1 MLKVGLAMLMGPLM
15 AAYDTTTGPL
25 PPTSEGFQADQYLT
39 DMAIDDTAN
48 DQEFLTPQVFPRL
61 DVNRPSGEF
70 DMWDRGSMLRP
81 EFREHAYGDRPNI
94 AHVKKGK
101 GTFRVEHRSLERVV
115 EPEDMASTRNPLQ
128 PEEDAAL
135 YLAGQMRLD
144 VDLRFVSHAMSAD
157 AGWAFRYQGVAS
169 NPNHADDTPEFLQF
183 DQPGVNVA
191 EFIRA
196 RARRMKR
203 LTGRKPNV
211 LLLGS
216 DVAAAL
222 AFNEDI
228 VDRVKYVMKGVADL
242 DLLSGFFDV
251 PKVLDASG
259 VFNKALE
266 GKEDDFQYI
275 VSPKSML
282 LTYAAE
288 RPSRL
293 NPSGGYTFVWNNLYT
308 KFDGEQEQVEGGLG
322 LMRRGR
328 DSRSGVK
335 WVQCHHAVDTQVV
348 APDLGMFF
356 EDVVAAAAYDW

>member
-1 MLKVGLAMLMGPLM
+1 MFKHLAHLMGPLM
-15 AAYDTTTGPL
+15 MSYDQTTGPL
-25 PPTSEGFQADQYLT
+25 PASNDGFTADQYLT

-61 DVNRPSGEF
+61 DVGRSSGDF
-70 DMWDRGSMLRP
+70 DVWDRGSMLRP
-81 EFREHAYGDRPNI
+81 EFRDHAYGDRPNI

-101 GTFRVEHRSLERVV
+101 GNFRVAHRSLERVV
-115 EPEDMASTRNPLQ
+115 DPEDMASVRNPLQ

-135 YLAGQMRLD
+135 YLAGQMRMD
-144 VDLRFVSHAMSAD
+144 IDLRFVSSVMAPG
-157 AGWAFRYQGVAS
+157 AGWAFQYQGVDA
-169 NPNHADDTPEFLQF
+169 NPSTTEDTPEFMQF

-191 EFIRA
+191 EFIRG
-196 RARRMKR
+196 RARRMKQM
-203 LTGRKPNV
+203 TNRKPNR

-216 DVAAAL
+216 NVAAAL

-228 VDRVKYVMKGVADL
+228 VDRVKYVMKGVADF
-242 DLLSGFFDV
+242 DLMAGFFDV
-251 PKVLDASG
+251 EKVFDASG
-259 VFNKALE
+259 VYNKALE
-266 GKEDDFQYI
+266 GQEDDFQYI
-275 VSPKSML
+275 VDPNSML
-282 LTYAAE
+282 LTYAAP

-308 KFDGEQEQVEGGLG
+308 KFPDDQEQVEGGLG

-328 DSRSGVK
+328 DSRSGVR

-356 EDVVAAAAYDW
+356 KDVVSAAANDW